1 MPRLL
6 LALLCVLLISCAPT
20 LGDDDDASSDD
31 DDITGDDDD
40 TSADDDDTSGD
51 DDDISGDDDDTSGD
65 DDDISGDDD
74 DDDTGCG
81 VDDLVL
87 GMQVLDANGVS
98 GVSFRPAD
106 ELTLSGS
113 LENVCDIM
121 LTFET
126 MSGCLLEPWTFSGN
140 GSGVSRGCDAA
151 ITTWTV
157 PEGGTLFDDVE
168 IGAQT
173 AGTWIWEAGFGG
185 TTQSLTFTVQ

>member
-6 LALLCVLLISCAPT
+6 LALLCMFLISCAPT

-31 DDITGDDDD
+31 DDVTGDDDD
-40 TSADDDDTSGD
+40 TSADDDDVTGD
-51 DDDISGDDDDTSGD
+51 DDDISGDDDDD
-65 DDDISGDDD
+65 DDDTSGD

-87 GMQVLDANGVS
+87 GMQVLDADGVS
-98 GVSFRPAD
+98 GVAFRPTD

-121 LTFET
+121 LTFQT
-126 MSGCLLEPWTFSGN
+126 NSGCLLEPWTLSGN
-140 GSGVSRGCDAA
+140 GTGLGRGCDDA

-157 PEGGTLFDDVE
+157 PEGGTLLDEME

-173 AGTWIWEAGFGG
+173 AGTWVWEAGFGG
-185 TTQSLTFTVQ
+185 TLQTLTFTVQ

>member
-31 DDITGDDDD
+31 DDVT
-40 TSADDDDTSGD
+40 
-51 DDDISGDDDDTSGD
+51 GDDDDTSGD
-65 DDDISGDDD
+65 DDDTIADDDDVSGDDDDDDTSGD

-98 GVSFRPAD
+98 GVSFRPTD

-126 MSGCLLEPWTFSGN
+126 NSGCLLEPWSLSGDGN
-140 GSGVSRGCDAA
+140 GLGRGCDDA
-151 ITTWTV
+151 ITVWSV
-157 PEGGTLFDDVE
+157 AEAGTLYDVVE
-168 IGAQT
+168 VGALA
-173 AGTWIWEAGFGG
+173 AGTWMWEVGFGG
-185 TTQSLTFTVQ
+185 TIQTLTFTVQ